1 MGLEANGYIVPTRTP
16 GQAKKGGQIMNFDRW
31 PTNLRFLGLSLVAF
45 AIGPQ
50 PLARAQ
56 APAQKQLEAPSL
68 SRANSQARSARLDR
82 SQLPSYSQIYPR
94 YAEVCYATQLVYK
107 HGSSGGSFGHNA
119 MFLRGACRDAHAPLP
134 ILRSC
139 TPNEMLGED
148 AGVSVS
154 MDNNFAN
161 VSWVSVEGKNFFLNG
176 GLRPGEALD
185 ADRAIGLVDEAVKRG
200 YFEGVRMNAPL
211 VARKPAWRTDAYWTA
226 FQSLGTDYGI
236 TLGRD
241 AYCVKIPVT
250 ESMMTKIILHLNN
263 VNRRAQVQGNRWSEF
278 GNNCADLIY
287 NALAAA
293 GIGNGKI
300 ENAGFVSDI
309 LQKERA
315 IPETLLA
322 DLARLT
328 DLATL
333 PKFEAVVMDFGALN
347 LLKNENWM
355 AHQPGVIFEGFR
367 LHSFGN
373 AVFEDVHVFRGDPLD
388 AFGADTKIV
397 SQAFASSARTDLGA
411 NLELAHEQFTLALTQ
426 SRVSSASEATAAYVR
441 YLKNEIKKIEVLD
454 PALKPRTAP

>member
-1 MGLEANGYIVPTRTP
+1 M
-16 GQAKKGGQIMNFDRW
+16 
-31 PTNLRFLGLSLVAF
+31 AF
-45 AIGPQ
+45 AIGPLQ
-50 PLARAQ
+50 PARVQASERATAQAHAQIKAPAHAHVQ
-56 APAQKQLEAPSL
+56 APAL
-68 SRANSQARSARLDR
+68 SPRHSQARSARLYLN
-82 SQLPSYSQIYPR
+82 QLPSYSQIYPR

-139 TPNEMLGED
+139 LPNEMLGED
-148 AGVSVS
+148 SGVSVS

-161 VSWVSVEGKNFFLNG
+161 VSWVSVEGKSFFLNG
-176 GLRPGEALD
+176 GVRPGEALD
-185 ADRAIGLVDEAVKRG
+185 ADRAIGLVQEAVDRG

-211 VARKPAWRTDAYWTA
+211 AARKPAWRTDAYWTA

-250 ESMMTKIILHLNN
+250 ESMMNKIILHLNN

-293 GIGNGKI
+293 GIGKGKI

-309 LQKERA
+309 LQNERA

-333 PKFEAVVMDFGALN
+333 PKFEPFVTDAGAMTNAIN

-355 AHQPGVIFEGFR
+355 ARQPGVIFEGFR

-373 AVFEDVHVFRGDPLD
+373 AVFENVHVFRGDPLD

-397 SQAFASSARTDLGA
+397 SQAFASPARTDLGA
-411 NLELAHEQFTLALTQ
+411 NLQLAHEQFTLALTQ
-426 SRVSSASEATAAYVR
+426 SRASSASEATAAYVR

-454 PALKPRTAP
+454 PALEPRAAP